1 MSQIPSLIGEK
12 LRSYRLDSVLGSGA
26 MGVVYLATDEKRGH
40 PAAVKVVHNELAQG
54 PNVQSRFI
62 REAEILRHFS
72 HPGIVRFLGGGKF
85 RGTLYIAM
93 EFIQGSTLEKIL
105 EERGAIPWREA
116 ATLAVQICNALHYAH
131 EHGVIHRDLKP
142 SNLMIT
148 EDGKVKLTDFG
159 IAKDLDK
166 TALTAPGRT
175 LGTAAYMAPE
185 QIRGTPPV
193 SHKTDL
199 YSLGVVLY
207 QMLTGRPPFEGS
219 TAVVLMH
226 CHMNEEPPRPSDKVH
241 EIPKALDNL
250 VVSLMAKV
258 PSDRPW
264 DAAAVEHILTE
275 LLDKAERGESIAMV
289 WPSSGSSAAK
299 PPRGGVPSGGIQGDS
314 FGTERPK
321 RKARKASLFSTLASS
336 AFSTRSRNAPS
347 DLESRWPSRGL
358 LEIAGLLLALLAV
371 GGLIVYLVWP
381 ASQETLYRKAEALMA
396 STRRA
401 DWLTAR
407 EEYLEPLER
416 RFPDNPYREQIRA
429 WRDKILLEDA
439 ERRWKILTAGVK
451 PFSEPSN
458 DAERQVVIT
467 TTLATEASGRR
478 DDLVAVQQW
487 RELAKLL
494 KPDDPE
500 ERLWY
505 LLASRRVE
513 QLEAAIRNRRKYIEK
528 QLQIADEAFR
538 TGHPNQAISIR
549 SKLVEQYTGYTDLA
563 DLFPATPVPVQPA
576 PATPA
581 PVQPAPTTKSS
592 DAVPPSEPNSTTPAE
607 APATPKF

>member
-1 MSQIPSLIGEK
+1 MDYVQKRLPPGGRGAARAPCLDPDGERTAGAAPGLDGAAPGRIPHAAAETMSQIPSLIGEK
-12 LRSYRLDSVLGSGA
+12 LGSYRLESVLGSGA
-26 MGVVYLATDEKRGH
+26 MGVVYLATDEKTRASRRGEGRH
-40 PAAVKVVHNELAQG
+40 ITSSPRARTSRAGSCARPRSSGISPSRHRPVPGAAAD
-54 PNVQSRFI
+54 S
-62 REAEILRHFS
+62 S
-72 HPGIVRFLGGGKF
+72 
-85 RGTLYIAM
+85 GTSYIAM

-105 EERGAIPWREA
+105 DERGAPA
-116 ATLAVQICNALHYAH
+116 LARGGQLAIQICNALHYAH
-131 EHGVIHRDLKP
+131 EHGVVHRDLEP

-207 QMLTGRPPFEGS
+207 QMLAGQPPFEGS

-226 CHMNEEPPRPSDKVH
+226 CHLNEQPPRPSDRVH

-264 DAAAVEHILTE
+264 DAAAVEHTLTE
-275 LLDKAERGESIAMV
+275 LLDKAERGAPIAMV

-314 FGTERPK
+314 LIGERPK
-321 RKARKASLFSTLASS
+321 RKARKPGLFSTLASS
-336 AFSTRSRNAPS
+336 AFATRSRNAPS

-396 STRRA
+396 STRRRLA
-401 DWLTAR
+401 YCTRRMSRTAR
-407 EEYLEPLER
+407 
-416 RFPDNPYREQIRA
+416 
-429 WRDKILLEDA
+429 
-439 ERRWKILTAGVK
+439 
-451 PFSEPSN
+451 
-458 DAERQVVIT
+458 T
-467 TTLATEASGRR
+467 T
-478 DDLVAVQQW
+478 
-487 RELAKLL
+487 
-494 KPDDPE
+494 
-500 ERLWY
+500 
-505 LLASRRVE
+505 
-513 QLEAAIRNRRKYIEK
+513 
-528 QLQIADEAFR
+528 
-538 TGHPNQAISIR
+538 
-549 SKLVEQYTGYTDLA
+549 
-563 DLFPATPVPVQPA
+563 VPR
-576 PATPA
+576 
-581 PVQPAPTTKSS
+581 
-592 DAVPPSEPNSTTPAE
+592 
-607 APATPKF
+607 

>member
-1 MSQIPSLIGEK
+1 M
-12 LRSYRLDSVLGSGA
+12 
-26 MGVVYLATDEKRGH
+26 
-40 PAAVKVVHNELAQG
+40 KVVHNELAQG

-62 REAEILRHFS
+62 REAEILQHFS

-105 EERGAIPWREA
+105 DERGAIPWREA

-264 DAAAVEHILTE
+264 DAAAVEHTLTE
-275 LLDKAERGESIAMV
+275 LLDKAERGVSIAMV
-289 WPSSGSSAAK
+289 WPSSGSAAAK
-299 PPRGGVPSGGIQGDS
+299 PPRGGVPSGGILGDS
-314 FGTERPK
+314 LVGERPK

-336 AFSTRSRNAPS
+336 VFSTRSRNAPS

-358 LEIAGLLLALLAV
+358 FEIAGLLLALLAV

-401 DWLTAR
+401 DWLIAR

-416 RFPDNPYREQIRA
+416 RFPDNPYRERIRA

-467 TTLATEASGRR
+467 TTVATEASGRR
-478 DDLVAVQQW
+478 DDLVALQQW

-494 KPDDPE
+494 TPDDPE

-505 LLASRRVE
+505 LLANRRVE
-513 QLEAAIRNRRKYIEK
+513 QLEAAIRDRHRYIEK
-528 QLQIADEAFR
+528 QIQIADEAFR

-549 SKLVEQYTGYTDLA
+549 SKLAEQYAGYTDLA
-563 DLFPATPVPVQPA
+563 DIFPPISVPVQPA
-576 PATPA
+576 PATTPPA
-581 PVQPAPTTKSS
+581 QTAPTTKSP
-592 DAVPPSEPNSTTPAE
+592 DAVPPTEPSSTTAPE
-607 APATPKF
+607 APATPRS